1 MKIVLLEDLAVD
13 KHIIDEHALKLKDMG
28 HELVT
33 YDKNTDPEVQKERLK
48 DADICILANMPL
60 SDLAIKDNET
70 LKYIDVAFTGVDHIP
85 VKLAK
90 EKGIKISNASG
101 YATEAVAELC
111 IGFMID
117 LLRNVKETEEKCRNG
132 GTKAGLVGSLLKGKV
147 VGIVGAGAIGK
158 KVAEYVKVFG
168 AHPIAYSRSK
178 VTSEYIEEQ
187 VSLEELM
194 QVSDIVTLHCPLTD
208 ETRNLINKDM
218 LSLMKKSAILINT
231 ARGPVVDSNALS
243 EALNNEDIK
252 GAALDV
258 FETEPPLDINHPLLH
273 ARNTIVTPHIAFA
286 SKESMEM
293 RVDIVF
299 DNLYAYLSG
308 EHKNAI

>member
-60 SDLAIKDNET
+60 SEDAIKDNET

-273 ARNTIVTPHIAFA
+273 AKNTIVTPHIAFA

-299 DNLYAYLSG
+299 DNLYAYLNG
-308 EHKNAI
+308 EHKNAL

>member
-60 SDLAIKDNET
+60 SEEAIKDNET

-168 AHPIAYSRSK
+168 AHPISYSRSK

>member
-1 MKIVLLEDLAVD
+1 MKIVLMEDLAVD
-13 KHIIDEHALKLKDMG
+13 KHIIDEHVLKLKDMG

-33 YDKNTDPEVQKERLK
+33 YDKNTDPEVQKVRLK

-60 SDLAIKDNET
+60 SEKAIIDNET

-111 IGFMID
+111 IGFMMD
-117 LLRNVKETEEKCRNG
+117 LLRNIKETEDRCRNG
-132 GTKAGLVGSLLKGKV
+132 GTKAGLVGSLLKDKV

-178 VTSEYIEEQ
+178 VTSEFIEEQ

-258 FETEPPLDINHPLLH
+258 FESEPPLDMDHPLLH

-308 EHKNAI
+308 EYKNAI